1 MHRSEPTRCAM
12 YGRRPRCKGK
22 EFDAFAKRSG
32 AAMYPASE
40 CSRCGYCFATCLDK
54 FWPASLSRFFIGLLL
69 TFLIFAVVGWL
80 H

>member
-1 MHRSEPTRCAM
+1 MDEAR
-12 YGRRPRCKGK
+12 
-22 EFDAFAKRSG
+22 G
-32 AAMYPASE
+32 AREKNLTLLRNVRVHAMYPASD

>member
-1 MHRSEPTRCAM
+1 MDGARGAREKNPTFLRNDT
-12 YGRRPRCKGK
+12 GT
-22 EFDAFAKRSG
+22 
-32 AAMYPASE
+32 AMYPASE